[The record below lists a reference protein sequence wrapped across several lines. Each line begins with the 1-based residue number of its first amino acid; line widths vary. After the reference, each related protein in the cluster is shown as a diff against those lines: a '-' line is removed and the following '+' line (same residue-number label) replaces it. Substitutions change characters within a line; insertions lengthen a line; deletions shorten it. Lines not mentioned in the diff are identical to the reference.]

1 MLLVYSFGT
10 IEYMQP
16 VNRLITHFVPEN
28 YQLSLELR
36 RASREFEGTVTITG
50 TSPTDSNHISLHA
63 KDLTV
68 SSVTVDGRE
77 APYSHGDHDELRITH
92 PGVTQGDH
100 VVVVAFSGV
109 ITDSMHG
116 LYPCYYEHNGEKKEL
131 LATQFESHH
140 AREVFPCIDE
150 PEAKATFDL
159 TLTTETGITVL
170 GNQPVEWQ
178 RVENDK
184 LVTSFQTTPRMSTYL
199 LAWVT
204 GELHHKTAR
213 TSSGVEVSVYATPAQ
228 RPEALDFALE
238 HSVKS
243 IEFFDAYFDTPYP
256 LAKCDQV
263 ALPDFS
269 SGAMENWGLVTY
281 RETALLA
288 DPATTTVASKHY
300 IATVISHEL
309 SHQWFGNLVTMKWW
323 NNLWL
328 NESFATLMEYIAVD
342 AIHPEWNV
350 WLDFSSNE
358 SIMALR
364 RDAIDGVQAVQVDVD
379 HPDEISS
386 LFDGAIVYAKGA
398 RLMRML
404 QEYIGHDAFR
414 AGLASY
420 FKEFAYSNTEADD
433 LWRHL
438 SEASGQNIA
447 HLMNSWISQ
456 SGYPVVRVTP
466 DGLSQKQFFI
476 GPHEE
481 SDKLW
486 PIPLGAES
494 SEDMPALLE
503 TRELHLPIADD
514 ERLNIKDAS
523 HFITHYSPDH
533 LGRLMAK
540 LATFDEI
547 GRLQLLHEQTLL
559 ARGEVV
565 SSAEL
570 IPLLQAYQEETAQ
583 SVWDIMA
590 IALKELRK
598 FVETDDAAEAKLRAF
613 SAQLARPQF
622 ERLGWNIQP
631 GENESDTKLRSLII
645 GLMLYGEDPA
655 VEARCQELFA
665 TGIESIDPEL
675 RHLVIGAAVKHSTDD
690 AVVADLFAHYK
701 STTSADL
708 RDDICAGL
716 TSARKIE
723 HIHQILETIT
733 DGTVVRRQDVFRWF
747 AYLIRSRYAREATWQ
762 WMTSHWDWIEES
774 FAGDKSYDYFPQY
787 AANGLTTQDQLE
799 AYKSFFEPKRRIPA
813 LTRAIN
819 LGITEIEAR
828 VALIEKD
835 KAAVISALKAL

>member
-1 MLLVYSFGT
+1 
-10 IEYMQP
+10 MQR
-16 VNRLITHFVPEN
+16 VNRLIDQFVPEN

-36 RASREFEGTVTITG
+36 RVERQFEGIATMTG
-50 TSPTDSNHISLHA
+50 IAKVGGKIAVHA
-63 KDLTV
+63 KDLAIA
-68 SSVTVDGRE
+68 SVTIDGKAAE
-77 APYSHGDHDELRITH
+77 FSHGEHDELMVSHCGITEGSQH
-92 PGVTQGDH
+92 IIVF
-100 VVVVAFSGV
+100 AFSGK
-109 ITDSMHG
+109 ITDAMHG
-116 LYPCYYEHNGEKKEL
+116 MYPCYYEHDGEKKEL

-150 PEAKATFDL
+150 PEAKATFDV
-159 TLTTETGITVL
+159 TLTTEPNSTVL
-170 GNQPVEWQ
+170 GNQPVEEQ
-178 RVENDK
+178 RTENDK
-184 LVTSFQTTPRMSTYL
+184 LITTFQTTPIMSTYL

-204 GELHHKTAR
+204 GELHHKSAR
-213 TSSGVEVSVYATPAQ
+213 TNNGVEVSIWATPAQ

-256 LAKCDQV
+256 LPKCDQV

-323 NNLWL
+323 NDLWL

-342 AIHPEWNV
+342 AIHPKWNA
-350 WLDFSSNE
+350 WLDFASHE

-398 RLMRML
+398 RLMRMC

-414 AGLASY
+414 TGLASY
-420 FKEFAYSNTEADD
+420 FKEFAYKNTQADD

-438 SEASGQNIA
+438 TEASGQNVT
-447 HLMNSWISQ
+447 HLMHTWISQ
-456 SGYPVVRVTP
+456 SGYPVVSVTP
-466 DGLSQKQFFI
+466 EGISQKQFFI

-494 SEDMPALLE
+494 SEDMPAILE

-514 ERLNIKDAS
+514 ERLNVKDAS
-523 HFITHYSPDH
+523 HFITDYTFEH
-533 LGRLMAK
+533 LKRL
-540 LATFDEI
+540 LARLGSFDEL

-559 ARGEVV
+559 ARGGVN
-565 SSAEL
+565 SSTEL
-570 IPLLQAYQEETAQ
+570 IALLQAYQSETAQ

-590 IALKELRK
+590 LAFGELKK
-598 FVETDDAAEAKLRAF
+598 FVETDEAAEAKLRGFAIT
-613 SAQLARPQF
+613 LARSQF
-622 ERLGWNIQP
+622 ERLGWTAR
-631 GENESDTKLRSLII
+631 ENEPESDTKLRSLII

-665 TGIESIDPEL
+665 QGVESIDPEL
-675 RHLVIGAAVKHSTDD
+675 RHLVIGAAVKHAESDSI
-690 AVVADLFAHYK
+690 AVSLLAQYRATH
-701 STTSADL
+701 SADL

-716 TSARKIE
+716 TSAKRPT
-723 HIHQILETIT
+723 HIQLLLEAMTDNATI
-733 DGTVVRRQDVFRWF
+733 RRQDVFRWF
-747 AYLIRSRYAREATWQ
+747 AYLMRSRYAREATWQ
-762 WMTSHWDWIEES
+762 WMTTHWDWIETT

-787 AANGLTTQDQLE
+787 SAGGLMTAGQLE
-799 AYKSFFEPKRRIPA
+799 SYKSFFEPKRRIPA

-819 LGITEIEAR
+819 LGIKEIEGRLAILDR
-828 VALIEKD
+828 NGDKVREK
-835 KAAVISALKAL
+835 LLGL